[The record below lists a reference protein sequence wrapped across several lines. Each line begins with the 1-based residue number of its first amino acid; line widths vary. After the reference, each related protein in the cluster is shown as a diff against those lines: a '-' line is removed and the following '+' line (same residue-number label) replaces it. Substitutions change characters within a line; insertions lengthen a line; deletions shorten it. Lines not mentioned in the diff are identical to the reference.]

1 MSGKGS
7 APRPYSVDQKTF
19 DQNWDRIF
27 NKKTSTAWDHYSD
40 LPSVD
45 SYAVPVLENEE
56 MWSQRVI
63 DESRSDGDMG
73 A

>member
-7 APRPYSVDQKTF
+7 KPRPCSVDQITF

-27 NKKTSTAWDHYSD
+27 GNKNSDPWDHYSD
-40 LPSVD
+40 LPAVGAYD
-45 SYAVPVLENEE
+45 VPVLENEE

-63 DESRSDGDMG
+63 DESRRDGDLG
-73 A
+73 S

>member
-1 MSGKGS
+1 MAGKGS
-7 APRPYSVDQKTF
+7 KPRPSSVDQTTF

-27 NKKTSTAWDHYSD
+27 GRKDTTQWDHYSD

-45 SYAVPVLENEE
+45 SYDIPVLENEE

-63 DESRSDGDMG
+63 DESRRDGDMG

>member
-1 MSGKGS
+1 MSGKGCV
-7 APRPYSVDQKTF
+7 PRPYSVDRTIF

-27 NKKTSTAWDHYSD
+27 GKKNAAQWDHYSD

-45 SYAVPVLENEE
+45 AYDMPVLENEE

-63 DESRSDGDMG
+63 DECRSDGDMG

>member
-7 APRPYSVDQKTF
+7 APRPYSVDQTTF

-27 NKKTSTAWDHYSD
+27 GKKNAQWDHYSD

-45 SYAVPVLENEE
+45 AYDIPVLENEE

-63 DESRSDGDMG
+63 DECRSDGDMG

>member
-1 MSGKGS
+1 MAGKGS
-7 APRPYSVDQKTF
+7 KPRPSSVDQMTF

-27 NKKTSTAWDHYSD
+27 GKKNNTQWDHYSD

-45 SYAVPVLENEE
+45 SYDIPVLENEE

-63 DESRSDGDMG
+63 DESRRDGDMG

>member
-7 APRPYSVDQKTF
+7 APRPYSVDQATF

-27 NKKTSTAWDHYSD
+27 GRKKTTDWDHYSD

-45 SYAVPVLENEE
+45 SYDVPVLENEE

-63 DESRSDGDMG
+63 DESRQDGDMG